1 MNYYVRMRLSYT
13 QFGALYTISKNNS
26 ELAGVLG
33 YLVRPKMLPKT
44 FLDINMIELIDDEV
58 VTSYDSPY
66 VPDGIAYRFS
76 V

>member
-13 QFGALYTISKNNS
+13 QFGALYTILKNNS

-44 FLDINMIELIDDEV
+44 FLDINMIELVDDEN
-58 VTSYDSPY
+58 
-66 VPDGIAYRFS
+66 
-76 V
+76 